1 MQALPESTDLSVH
14 QVFMN
19 LACEQAF
26 LRSACCES
34 TRKRAAKRL
43 PSRAALALLLALSLN
58 GNLASRLINVIKCV
72 CPPADLL
79 YNR

>member
-1 MQALPESTDLSVH
+1 
-14 QVFMN
+14 MN

-43 PSRAALALLLALSLN
+43 PSRVALALLLALSLN

-72 CPPADLL
+72 CPPADHL